1 MRKQLQRAISRQQ
14 QIRVIYLDRSGRTTM
29 RRLRPLEI
37 AGDRLKAYCF
47 TRRAPRVF
55 LIDNILALQP
65 LADRHAG

>member
-1 MRKQLQRAISRQQ
+1 MRKQLQRAISRQL
-14 QIRVIYLDRSGRTTM
+14 QIQIIYLDRSGRTTM